1 MEEVWKDIIPSSVND
16 IISTTASNPTFPS
29 TIFQDFLSRPFN
41 NEPPTR
47 PSNQDTSSFS
57 FLSHPSATILS
68 LNSGSGFQ
76 FTTSVSSNSAVNS
89 RTTAVPTPSL
99 GASNNSTFHGFGN
112 QQSLLFAERR
122 AQENIEND
130 DIRQHKLMKYRE
142 SAARSRARKQAYRME
157 LELEVARLRG
167 ENSKLRKH
175 NEKLLAM
182 ATENQFPKKSSLRRT
197 LTAPF

>member
-142 SAARSRARKQAYRME
+142 SAARSRARKQASGDIIIIRVPQAYRME

-175 NEKLLAM
+175 NEKVM
-182 ATENQFPKKSSLRRT
+182 
-197 LTAPF
+197 